1 MYITYWNPPK
11 TRQITFDE
19 IIAGV
24 QNVEALHYGGSTTST
39 ITVCRNDLTP
49 RLQKITNIPD
59 MIAKLTEFNQK
70 YAGLEAC
77 DLAAHYEHF
86 EIPKKSGG
94 WRPID
99 APDKELS
106 DALVE
111 LREMLRTF
119 MIADYHTN
127 AFAYI
132 PNRSF
137 IDAVR
142 KHQAGHV
149 KTKKNEETGV
159 QTTVTFENHWAVKF
173 DLHGFFPST
182 TPDFLLGMLSI
193 IYPFALIMKDERGHE
208 QLANALKL
216 CFLHGGLPQ
225 GTPISPWLTNVM
237 MIPFDH
243 LITRK
248 LCYGYKAKD
257 GIEREFTY
265 TRYADDMMFS
275 CYYSFDPMEI
285 QQIVIDGLNFI
296 HAPFTLNEAKT
307 HYGNRHSSKNW
318 CLGLMW
324 NKDNQITVGWR
335 NLKMF
340 RSAMKNYI
348 DVKKRGETWELE
360 DLQKFM
366 GKLNYYHMVEPE
378 VIDDLVHR
386 YNEKFHVDI
395 IAMLKDDLRPKEGVV
410 A

>member
-11 TRQITFDE
+11 TRQISFEE
-19 IIAGV
+19 ILAGV
-24 QNVEALHYGGSTTST
+24 TDISNLSRGGDNTST
-39 ITVCRNDLTP
+39 MTICRDNLTP
-49 RLQKITNIPD
+49 RLEQITNID
-59 MIAKLTEFNQK
+59 SMINQLAAFNRK
-70 YAGLEAC
+70 YAELESSN
-77 DLAAHYEHF
+77 LPSHYYHF
-86 EIPKKSGG
+86 EIPKKTGG

-99 APDKELS
+99 APYEELS
-106 DALVE
+106 DALSE
-111 LREMLRTF
+111 LQKLLKSF

-149 KTKKNEETGV
+149 KTKTDPETGEKK
-159 QTTVTFENHWAVKF
+159 TVCYENNWSVKF

-182 TPDFLLGMLSI
+182 TPDFLKGMFSI
-193 IYPFALIMKDERGHE
+193 IYPFALIMKYPRGQAE
-208 QLANALKL
+208 LDKALNL
-216 CFLHGGLPQ
+216 CFLNGGLPQ

-248 LCYGYKAKD
+248 LCYGYKMKD

-275 CYYSFDPMEI
+275 CYRSFDPMEI
-285 QQIVIDGLNFI
+285 QEIVVNALEFV
-296 HAPFTLNEAKT
+296 HARFTLNAEKT
-307 HYGNRHSSKNW
+307 HYGSRHSSKNW

-335 NLKMF
+335 NLKNF
-340 RSAMKNYI
+340 RCALTNYVEAKSH
-348 DVKKRGETWELE
+348 DRTWELE

-366 GKLNYYHMVEPE
+366 GKINYYYMVEPD
-378 VIDDLVHR
+378 VIEDLIQR
-386 YNEKFHVDI
+386 YNKRFNVDI

-410 A
+410 S

>member
-11 TRQITFDE
+11 SRQITFEE
-19 IIAGV
+19 ILAGV
-24 QNVEALHYGGSTTST
+24 TDVSTLKYGGDKTST
-39 ITVCRNDLTP
+39 MTISRSDLTP
-49 RLQKITNIPD
+49 RLKQITDIPK
-59 MIAKLTEFNQK
+59 MIDQLAAYNQK
-70 YAGLEAC
+70 YAELESHP
-77 DLAAHYEHF
+77 LEPHYYHF
-86 EIPKKSGG
+86 ELPKKSGG

-111 LREMLRTF
+111 LQKLLKSF

-149 KTKKNEETGV
+149 KMVEDPETGAKKQV
-159 QTTVTFENHWAVKF
+159 CYENNWSVKL
-173 DLHGFFPST
+173 DLHGFFPNT
-182 TPDFLLGMLSI
+182 TPEFLKGMFST
-193 IYPFALIMKDERGHE
+193 IYPFALIMKEPHGYE
-208 QLANALKL
+208 ELSKALNL
-216 CFLHGGLPQ
+216 CFLHSGLPQ

-243 LITRK
+243 IISRK
-248 LCYGYKAKD
+248 VCRGYKMKD

-275 CYYSFDPMEI
+275 AYQSFDPKEI
-285 QQIVIDGLNFI
+285 EELVVNVLNFL
-296 HAPFTLNEAKT
+296 HATFTLNEAKT

-324 NKDNQITVGWR
+324 NQKNEITVGWR
-335 NLKMF
+335 NLKNI
-340 RSAMKNYI
+340 RSAMVNYI
-348 DVKKRGETWELE
+348 NAKKSGKDWSLE
-360 DLQKFM
+360 DMQVFN
-366 GKLNYYHMVEPE
+366 GKLRYYRMVEPE
-378 VIDDLVHR
+378 VIDGLIDR
-386 YNEKFHVDI
+386 YNNKFDVDLW
-395 IAMLKDDLRPKEGVV
+395 AMIHEDLRPKEGQV

>member
-11 TRQITFDE
+11 TRQISFE
-19 IIAGV
+19 EVLAGV
-24 QNVEALHYGGSTTST
+24 SDIGSLSRGGDDTSTMTICRENLTPKLEQITNVENM
-39 ITVCRNDLTP
+39 IDQLT
-49 RLQKITNIPD
+49 
-59 MIAKLTEFNQK
+59 AFNQK
-70 YAGLEAC
+70 YAELEASN
-77 DLAAHYEHF
+77 LSAHYYHF

-99 APDKELS
+99 APDQELS
-106 DALVE
+106 DALSE
-111 LREMLRTF
+111 LQKILKSF

-127 AFAYI
+127 SFAYI
-132 PNRSF
+132 PRRSF

-149 KTKKNEETGV
+149 KTKEDPDTGEKK
-159 QTTVTFENHWAVKF
+159 TVCYENNWAVKF

-182 TPDFLLGMLSI
+182 TPEFLKGMFSVV
-193 IYPFALIMKDERGHE
+193 YPFALIMKYPRGYAE
-208 QLANALKL
+208 LDKALNL
-216 CFLHGGLPQ
+216 CFLRGGLPQ

-248 LCYGYKAKD
+248 LCYGYKMKD

-275 CYYSFDPMEI
+275 CYQSFNPMEI
-285 QQIVIDGLNFI
+285 QDIVVDALDFI
-296 HAPFTLNEAKT
+296 HAQFTLNAEKT

-335 NLKMF
+335 NLKNF
-340 RSAMKNYI
+340 RCAMTNYV
-348 DVKKRGETWELE
+348 DAKRRGQTWELE

-366 GKLNYYHMVEPE
+366 GKLNYYSMVEPE
-378 VIDDLVHR
+378 VIENLIDRYNKRFGVDLV
-386 YNEKFHVDI
+386 
-395 IAMLKDDLRPKEGVV
+395 AMLKDDLRPKEGKV